1 MTQIFLVRHGQSEG
15 NLFRRVQGQ
24 TDVEL
29 TADGKAQLPY
39 LTKRF
44 AETPLAA
51 VYTSPLRR
59 EEETAAAIVGGRD
72 IPVFADKRLIEM
84 CFGAWEMRPWGE
96 VNLESPELKRAFLH
110 DPDRWHVPGSEAHT
124 AVQKRMLAAM
134 TDIARANDGKTVAV
148 ASHGMAIRAFLARIL
163 GVPSERIFED
173 VPLVNNTSVTL
184 LRFENDTFSVL
195 YVNDTTHLPAPPYTP
210 FRENGKAGG
219 PRCYDLR
226 YRPFDPDA
234 GQERYIACYRDA
246 WRGAHG
252 TTEGFNASACW
263 LSAQL
268 HSAEAPGCITEALVE
283 NEFAGI
289 LTLDERRGRERGI
302 GWATVE
308 LEVGLDTFRVVD
320 EDDPE
325 KHHIHT
331 EFYTVTQATVDA
343 VNATHAAGGR
353 VIAVGT
359 TSVRSLESAWD
370 PEADDGRGALVARD
384 REATSLYI
392 LPGYEFHVVDAL
404 ITNFHVP
411 RSTLMMLVSAFST
424 RENILAAYQ
433 HAIDE
438 RYRLLSF
445 GDAMFLH

>member
-59 EEETAAAIVGGRD
+59 AEETAAAIVGGRD

-110 DPDRWHVPGSEAHT
+110 DPDRWHVPGSETHT

-148 ASHGMAIRAFLARIL
+148 ACHGMAIRAFLARIL

-184 LRFENDTFSVL
+184 LRFENDTFSVI

-226 YRPFDPDA
+226 YRYFFLFSCK
-234 GQERYIACYRDA
+234 ER
-246 WRGAHG
+246 
-252 TTEGFNASACW
+252 
-263 LSAQL
+263 
-268 HSAEAPGCITEALVE
+268 
-283 NEFAGI
+283 
-289 LTLDERRGRERGI
+289 
-302 GWATVE
+302 
-308 LEVGLDTFRVVD
+308 
-320 EDDPE
+320 
-325 KHHIHT
+325 
-331 EFYTVTQATVDA
+331 
-343 VNATHAAGGR
+343 
-353 VIAVGT
+353 
-359 TSVRSLESAWD
+359 
-370 PEADDGRGALVARD
+370 
-384 REATSLYI
+384 
-392 LPGYEFHVVDAL
+392 
-404 ITNFHVP
+404 
-411 RSTLMMLVSAFST
+411 
-424 RENILAAYQ
+424 
-433 HAIDE
+433 
-438 RYRLLSF
+438 
-445 GDAMFLH
+445 

>member
-59 EEETAAAIVGGRD
+59 AEETAAAIVGGRD
-72 IPVFADKRLIEM
+72 IPVFVDKRLIEM

-148 ASHGMAIRAFLARIL
+148 ACHGMAIRAFLARIL
-163 GVPSERIFED
+163 GVASERTFAA
-173 VPLVNNTSVTL
+173 VPLVNTTSVTL
-184 LRFENDTFSVL
+184 LRFENDTFSVI

-252 TTEGFNASACW
+252 TTEGLKMNLPGSSRSTSAGAASAASAGSRFCTLYRSCAATTAASSSSARRRCASASLGGGSCVSPSRRKTPRW
-263 LSAQL
+263 AFTKRRALCASARRRALSA
-268 HSAEAPGCITEALVE
+268 
-283 NEFAGI
+283 
-289 LTLDERRGRERGI
+289 
-302 GWATVE
+302 
-308 LEVGLDTFRVVD
+308 
-320 EDDPE
+320 
-325 KHHIHT
+325 
-331 EFYTVTQATVDA
+331 
-343 VNATHAAGGR
+343 
-353 VIAVGT
+353 
-359 TSVRSLESAWD
+359 TSW
-370 PEADDGRGALVARD
+370 
-384 REATSLYI
+384 
-392 LPGYEFHVVDAL
+392 
-404 ITNFHVP
+404 
-411 RSTLMMLVSAFST
+411 
-424 RENILAAYQ
+424 
-433 HAIDE
+433 
-438 RYRLLSF
+438 
-445 GDAMFLH
+445 

>member
-29 TADGKAQLPY
+29 TADGRAQLPY

-44 AETPLAA
+44 AGTPLAA

-59 EEETAAAIVGGRD
+59 AEETAAAIVGGRD
-72 IPVFADKRLIEM
+72 IPVFVDKRLIEM

-148 ASHGMAIRAFLARIL
+148 ACHGMAIRAFLARIL

-234 GQERYIACYRDA
+234 GQERYIACYRD
-246 WRGAHG
+246 RK
-252 TTEGFNASACW
+252 S
-263 LSAQL
+263 
-268 HSAEAPGCITEALVE
+268 
-283 NEFAGI
+283 
-289 LTLDERRGRERGI
+289 
-302 GWATVE
+302 
-308 LEVGLDTFRVVD
+308 VV
-320 EDDPE
+320 
-325 KHHIHT
+325 
-331 EFYTVTQATVDA
+331 
-343 VNATHAAGGR
+343 
-353 VIAVGT
+353 
-359 TSVRSLESAWD
+359 
-370 PEADDGRGALVARD
+370 
-384 REATSLYI
+384 
-392 LPGYEFHVVDAL
+392 
-404 ITNFHVP
+404 
-411 RSTLMMLVSAFST
+411 
-424 RENILAAYQ
+424 
-433 HAIDE
+433 
-438 RYRLLSF
+438 
-445 GDAMFLH
+445 